1 MPNFEAQRKL
11 DLNVMAF
18 LVNRNQH
25 YTVVKTKGFQHFY
38 LVTNQNYNVKSPC
51 NISKRIAPLLHKNL
65 EKAVH
70 EVLEKK
76 LPDCHNVAYTFI
88 DWDRYQSEAEKEE
101 LEEDEYHS
109 EVVVCLSIHYVRFF
123 VRGLYTRVTT
133 LGCLAII
140 KNR

>member
-1 MPNFEAQRKL
+1 MWPTHL
-11 DLNVMAF
+11 LIGIDI
-18 LVNRNQH
+18 
-25 YTVVKTKGFQHFY
+25 
-38 LVTNQNYNVKSPC
+38 KS
-51 NISKRIAPLLHKNL
+51 
-65 EKAVH
+65 E
-70 EVLEKK
+70 EE
-76 LPDCHNVAYTFI
+76 
-88 DWDRYQSEAEKEE
+88 EEE